1 MENLARILTE
11 HPLLKGLDSK
21 YIDLLVG
28 CASNVK
34 FDPGA
39 FVFRQGEEANQFFLI
54 RQGKIALEI
63 HSETH
68 GPISIQTLEKGDI
81 LGWSWLA
88 PPYYRH
94 FDAQALELTRV
105 IAFDGKCL
113 RTKCQED
120 KNLGYELLM
129 RMVPLMGK
137 RLEATRLKLLD
148 VFKANH

>member
-1 MENLARILTE
+1 MENLSRILAE
-11 HPLLKGLDSK
+11 HPFMKGLETK
-21 YIDLLVG
+21 YIELLVG
-28 CASNVK
+28 CASNVR
-34 FDPGA
+34 FDPEA
-39 FVFRQGEEANQFFLI
+39 FVFREGEEANQFFLI
-54 RQGKIALEI
+54 RQGRIALAI

-68 GPISIQTLEKGDI
+68 GPIIIQTLEKGDI

-94 FDAQALELTRV
+94 LDAQALELTRV

-129 RMVPLMGK
+129 RMVPVMGN
-137 RLEATRLKLLD
+137 RLEATRLKLID
-148 VFKANH
+148 VFKASH